1 MKINKKYLL
10 LFLAPIFFHAPA
22 YAYAG
27 PGAAIG
33 AIIVALTVFLAFFAS
48 IFLGTFDFFKKLI
61 NKGKK
66 NSIKEKKRNK

>member
-61 NKGKK
+61 NKRKK
-66 NSIKEKKRNK
+66 EFKKREKKK

>member
-33 AIIVALTVFLAFFAS
+33 AIIVAVTVFLAFFAS
-48 IFLGTFDFFKKLI
+48 IFWGLLI
-61 NKGKK
+61 L
-66 NSIKEKKRNK
+66 